1 MHSFKTILLSVAFI
15 ASLSS
20 LSLSG
25 KTANKYTAS
34 QMWKDESFVKSFLG
48 SYGFL
53 GEYEPKISDAEKT
66 VLRTLIDLIKASP
79 KAAIKQLEPQIK
91 PSSSAAF
98 DFILANLYFQ
108 EGNLAKAQ
116 KYYTSATKKH
126 PEFRRAYKN
135 LGLVYVQDGNFQKAI
150 PTISRALELGVVD
163 GRAYGL
169 LAYGYLSEEK
179 YYPAEAAY
187 RQAILIQPDVK
198 DWKIGL
204 ARCLLETER
213 YTEAVA
219 LFDTLLKDEP
229 NNADYWLLQGN
240 AFIGKDEVLKAA
252 QNIEIVHR
260 MGATDLTTLM
270 LLGDIYMNND
280 YSDLALNAYLAAVV
294 IADSNQSKPLVR
306 AADVLTQT
314 GNFAQAKVL
323 ITSIRAKTATVLSD
337 EQDLRLLTSEARIAR
352 HEGDDATAVAT
363 LNKIVERDAL
373 NGEALIE
380 LGNYYADQDLMAEA
394 ITRYKQ
400 AAKISNSERK
410 ALVAH
415 AQALVRK
422 NEYREA
428 VPLLKRALQ
437 IKNDRNLEDY
447 TARVERAAKGQRS

>member
-1 MHSFKTILLSVAFI
+1 MHSFKTLLLSVAFI
-15 ASLSS
+15 ASLSI

-91 PSSSAAF
+91 QSSSAAF

-116 KYYTSATKKH
+116 KYYNSATKKH

-135 LGLVYVQDGNFQKAI
+135 LGLVYVQDGNFEKAI
-150 PTISRALELGVVD
+150 PTISKALELGVVD

-240 AFIGKDEVLKAA
+240 AYIGKDEVLKAA

-270 LLGDIYMNND
+270 LLGDIYINND
-280 YSDLALNAYLAAVV
+280 YSDLALNAYLAAVE

-352 HEGDDATAVAT
+352 HEGDDATAVTT

-400 AAKISNSERK
+400 AAKISDSERK

>member
-1 MHSFKTILLSVAFI
+1 MHSFKILLLSIAFI
-15 ASLSS
+15 VSLAN
-20 LSLSG
+20 LSLSA
-25 KTANKYTAS
+25 KTANKYTSS

-48 SYGFL
+48 SYGIL
-53 GEYEPKISDAEKT
+53 GEYEPKISDTEKT

-116 KYYTSATKKH
+116 KYYISATKKH

-135 LGLVYVQDGNFQKAI
+135 LGLVFVQDGNFKKAI
-150 PTISRALELGVVD
+150 PTISKALELGVVD

-187 RQAILIQPDVK
+187 RQAILIQPNVK

-240 AFIGKDEVLKAA
+240 AYIGKDEVLKAA

-270 LLGDIYMNND
+270 LLGDIYINND
-280 YSDLALNAYLAAVV
+280 YSDLALNAYLAAVE
-294 IADSNQSKPLVR
+294 IANSNQSKPLVR
-306 AADVLTQT
+306 AVDVLTQT
-314 GNFAQAKVL
+314 GNFLQAKTL

-394 ITRYKQ
+394 ITRYEQ
-400 AAKISNSERK
+400 AAKISDSERK

>member
-1 MHSFKTILLSVAFI
+1 MHSFKILLLSTALV
-15 ASLSS
+15 ASLTN
-20 LSLSG
+20 LSLNG
-25 KTANKYTAS
+25 KTANKYSSS

-53 GEYEPKISDAEKT
+53 GEYEPKISDTEKT
-66 VLRTLIDLIKASP
+66 VLRTLINLIKASP

-91 PSSSAAF
+91 QSSSAAF

-116 KYYTSATKKH
+116 KYYNSATKKH

-135 LGLVYVQDGNFQKAI
+135 LGLVYVQDGNFEKAI
-150 PTISRALELGVVD
+150 PTISKALELGVVD

-187 RQAILIQPDVK
+187 RQAILIQPNVK

-229 NNADYWLLQGN
+229 NNPDYWLLQGN
-240 AFIGKDEVLKAA
+240 AYIGKDQVLKAA
-252 QNIEIVHR
+252 QNIEIVKR
-260 MGATDLTTLM
+260 MGATDLKTLM

-280 YSDLALNAYLAAVV
+280 YSDLALNAYLAAVEM
-294 IADSNQSKPLVR
+294 ADSNQSKPLVR

-314 GNFAQAKVL
+314 GNFSQAKVL

-337 EQDLRLLTSEARIAR
+337 EQDLSLLTSEARIAR
-352 HEGDDATAVAT
+352 HDGDDATAVAT

-394 ITRYKQ
+394 VTRYQQ
-400 AAKISNSERK
+400 AAKIESSERK

>member
-1 MHSFKTILLSVAFI
+1 MHSFKILLRVAFI
-15 ASLSS
+15 ASLTS

-25 KTANKYTAS
+25 KTANKYSTS

-91 PSSSAAF
+91 QSSSAAF

-116 KYYTSATKKH
+116 KYYNSATKKH

-135 LGLVYVQDGNFQKAI
+135 LGLVYVQDGNFEKAI
-150 PTISRALELGVVD
+150 PTISKALELGVVD

-270 LLGDIYMNND
+270 LLGDIYINND
-280 YSDLALNAYLAAVV
+280 YSDLALNAYLAAVE

-314 GNFAQAKVL
+314 GNFSQAKVL

-352 HEGDDATAVAT
+352 HEGDDSTAVAT

-394 ITRYKQ
+394 ITRYEQ
-400 AAKISNSERK
+400 AAKIESSERK

>member
-1 MHSFKTILLSVAFI
+1 MHSFKILLRVALI
-15 ASLSS
+15 ASLTS

-25 KTANKYTAS
+25 KIANKYSSS

-53 GEYEPKISDAEKT
+53 GEYEPKISDTEKT

-91 PSSSAAF
+91 QSSSAAF

-116 KYYTSATKKH
+116 KYYNSATKKH

-135 LGLVYVQDGNFQKAI
+135 LGLVYVQDGNFEKAI
-150 PTISRALELGVVD
+150 PTISKALELGVVD

-187 RQAILIQPDVK
+187 RQAILIQPNVK

-229 NNADYWLLQGN
+229 NNPDYWLLQGN
-240 AFIGKDEVLKAA
+240 AYIGKDEVLKAA

-280 YSDLALNAYLAAVV
+280 YSDLALNAYLAAVEM
-294 IADSNQSKPLVR
+294 ADPNQSKPLVR

-314 GNFAQAKVL
+314 GNFSQAKVL

-352 HEGDDATAVAT
+352 HDGDDATAVAT

-394 ITRYKQ
+394 VTRYQQ
-400 AAKISNSERK
+400 AAKIESSERK

>member
-1 MHSFKTILLSVAFI
+1 MHSFKILLLSTTLV
-15 ASLSS
+15 ASLTN
-20 LSLSG
+20 LSLNG
-25 KTANKYTAS
+25 KTANKYSSS

-53 GEYEPKISDAEKT
+53 GEYEPKISDTEKT
-66 VLRTLIDLIKASP
+66 VLRTLINLIKASP

-116 KYYTSATKKH
+116 KYYNSATKKH

-135 LGLVYVQDGNFQKAI
+135 LGLVYVQDGNFEKAI
-150 PTISRALELGVVD
+150 PTISKALELGVVD

-187 RQAILIQPDVK
+187 RQAILIQPNVK

-229 NNADYWLLQGN
+229 NNPDYWLLQGN
-240 AFIGKDEVLKAA
+240 AYIGKDQVLKAA
-252 QNIEIVHR
+252 QNIEIVKR
-260 MGATDLTTLM
+260 MGATDLKTLM

-280 YSDLALNAYLAAVV
+280 YSDLALNAYLAAVEM
-294 IADSNQSKPLVR
+294 ADSNQSKPLVR

-314 GNFAQAKVL
+314 GNFSQAKVL

-337 EQDLRLLTSEARIAR
+337 EQDLSLLTSEARIAR
-352 HEGDDATAVAT
+352 HDGDDATAVAT

-394 ITRYKQ
+394 VTRYQQ
-400 AAKISNSERK
+400 AAKIESSERK